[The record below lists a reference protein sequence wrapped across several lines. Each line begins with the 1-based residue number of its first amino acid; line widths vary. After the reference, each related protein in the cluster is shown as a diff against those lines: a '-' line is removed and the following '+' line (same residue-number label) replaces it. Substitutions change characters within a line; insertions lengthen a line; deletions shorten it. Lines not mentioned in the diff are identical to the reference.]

1 MILLQSQDKLYSPQE
16 TFFFPLAQLRRFCH
30 PIMLWHF
37 QACYIGEVEL
47 VTMYIFMKY
56 ETFCILSSFAC
67 KVMCPLHH
75 KLLYIKHSFGK
86 GGQ

>member
-1 MILLQSQDKLYSPQE
+1 
-16 TFFFPLAQLRRFCH
+16 
-30 PIMLWHF
+30 MLWHF

-67 KVMCPLHH
+67 KVMCLSTISYFILSIALEKEDSEKVIPRQMHE
-75 KLLYIKHSFGK
+75 
-86 GGQ
+86 